1 MTILGY
7 SGFGWLPSL
16 LYLLLIIV
24 LGYRDQKRP
33 ETPTFVGLVQIL
45 ILIVLIIHGVLLH
58 DSIFSGDAFVFG
70 FAQDLSLMAWV
81 GLGFYWIQSF
91 FLPISSLRLMAIS
104 MAMFCA
110 ILPDLFPGSVISQ
123 RAVSDPWFKAHF
135 LVATFAVGFFSLA
148 AMQAVLMNFQD
159 RALRKGVV
167 NGLNGSPRWT
177 EALPPL
183 LTMES
188 FLFRLLYMGYVLLSL
203 TVFSGLF
210 FSQELFGKP
219 LVFDH
224 KTVFA
229 LLSWLLFTGLV
240 VARLRVGL
248 RGPTA
253 ARWVLG
259 GFIVLL
265 LTYAGTR

>member
-1 MTILGY
+1 
-7 SGFGWLPSL
+7 LPSI
-16 LYLLLIIV
+16 LYLLLIVV

-33 ETPTFVGLVQIL
+33 ETPFFVGLVQTL
-45 ILIVLIIHGVLLH
+45 ILIVLIIHGTLLH
-58 DSIFSGDAFVFG
+58 DSIFNGDTFVFG

-81 GLGFYWIQSF
+81 GLSFYWIQSF

-110 ILPDLFPGSVISQ
+110 VLPDLFPGSVISQ
-123 RAVSDPWFKAHF
+123 RAVADPWFKAHF
-135 LVATFAVGFFSLA
+135 IVATFAVGFFSLA
-148 AMQAVLMNFQD
+148 AMLAVLMRFQD
-159 RALRKGVV
+159 RALRKGMA
-167 NGLNGSPRWT
+167 NGMAGAPTWVES
-177 EALPPL
+177 LPPL

-188 FLFRLLYMGYVLLSL
+188 FLFRLLYVGYVLLTM

-229 LLSWLLFTGLV
+229 LLSWALFTGLV
-240 VARLRVGL
+240 IARIRVGL
-248 RGPTA
+248 RGPSA
-253 ARWVLG
+253 VRWVLG
-259 GFIVLL
+259 GFFALL
-265 LTYAGTR
+265 LTYAGTRFVAEVILQRV

>member
-1 MTILGY
+1 
-7 SGFGWLPSL
+7 
-16 LYLLLIIV
+16 
-24 LGYRDQKRP
+24 
-33 ETPTFVGLVQIL
+33 
-45 ILIVLIIHGVLLH
+45 LH
-58 DSIFSGDAFVFG
+58 DSIFNGDTFVFG

-110 ILPDLFPGSVISQ
+110 VLPDLFPGSVISQ
-123 RAVSDPWFKAHF
+123 RAVADPWFKAHF
-135 LVATFAVGFFSLA
+135 IVATFAVGFFSLA
-148 AMQAVLMNFQD
+148 AMLAVLMRFQD
-159 RALRKGVV
+159 RALRKGMA
-167 NGLNGSPRWT
+167 NGMAGAPTWVES
-177 EALPPL
+177 LPPL

-188 FLFRLLYMGYVLLSL
+188 FLFRLLYVGYVLLTM

-229 LLSWLLFTGLV
+229 LLSWALFTGLV
-240 VARLRVGL
+240 IARIRVGL
-248 RGPTA
+248 RGPSA
-253 ARWVLG
+253 VRWVLG
-259 GFIVLL
+259 GFFALL
-265 LTYAGTR
+265 LTYAGTRFVAEVILQRA